1 MILFSRGGDPDALPF
16 HDKLKQLPEMCFLF
30 TGGVSAYRQEGNLH
44 FLPFE
49 SDFFHPD
56 LVHAADLVVGKAGYS
71 MIAEVWAA
79 GVPFAYALREG
90 FRESSVLDAFLQSH
104 ISSRGYKDKE
114 LASGVWVDDLT
125 SLLKFPRC
133 QPRPNGAE
141 PTAKLITEACL
152 H

>member
-1 MILFSRGGDPDALPF
+1 
-16 HDKLKQLPEMCFLF
+16 MCFVF
-30 TGGVSAYRQEGNLH
+30 AGGVSAYRQEGNLH

-79 GVPFAYALREG
+79 GVPFCLCLARGLSGVLCLGCISAVTHFLTRLYGQRTG
-90 FRESSVLDAFLQSH
+90 FRCLGRRPAQSSQ
-104 ISSRGYKDKE
+104 IP
-114 LASGVWVDDLT
+114 
-125 SLLKFPRC
+125 SLST
-133 QPRPNGAE
+133 PRPNGAE
-141 PTAKLITEACL
+141 PTAKLITKACL

>member
-16 HDKLKQLPEMCFLF
+16 HDKLKQLPEMCFVF
-30 TGGVSAYRQEGNLH
+30 AGGVSAYRQEGNLH

-71 MIAEVWAA
+71 MIAEVWAS

-104 ISSRGYKDKE
+104 ISSRSYTDKQ
-114 LASGVWVDDLT
+114 LASGLWVDDLP
-125 SLLKFPRC
+125 SLLKVPRC